1 MALGHLQ
8 GLNPCASFFTDL
20 EANTKPLA
28 DIALLEVLRFQGT
41 LSSSLSSGGKGPSS
55 STTPFWVSNSSSLGE
70 NRKGTTLFLKR
81 WGGSPKW
88 EEGALEVRADAVKGP
103 LSMVLQDGSEVV
115 FPENA
120 SSDEDP
126 PSDKELSNF

>member
-1 MALGHLQ
+1 MGPPQ
-8 GLNPCASFFTDL
+8 GLDPCASFL
-20 EANTKPLA
+20 MPSELNAKPLA
-28 DIALLEVLRFQGT
+28 DIALLEEVLRFQDC
-41 LSSSLSSGGKGPSS
+41 
-55 STTPFWVSNSSSLGE
+55 
-70 NRKGTTLFLKR
+70 RGTTLFLKH
-81 WGGSPKW
+81 WGGSPEW